1 MRRTRDPVALLRE
14 LESAP
19 WRHDFFQT
27 LRMLECAYPQRPRL
41 GQSLRPQDD
50 AIRLSQDPS
59 LNFAPAVFSSLQA
72 GANGAPPRLVQQ
84 FFGLFGPNGPLP
96 LHLTEFAR
104 ERLLHH
110 RDAGMVRF
118 LDLLHH
124 RPLSLFYRAWAQAQ
138 PTVSF
143 DRPATDRFSTYV
155 GALVGMGTP
164 ALRRRDEAGDH
175 VRLFFAGWLSRQ
187 TRSAEGLRSLL
198 GGFFR
203 LPVRITEFAGHWMR
217 LPADDVTR
225 IGTRTAGCV
234 LGQGAVLGG
243 RVWDRQHRI
252 QVAFGPLTFEQY
264 EAFLPGGVWIKR
276 LVALMRHYLG
286 FELDWDVRLTL
297 AAKAVPCARLG
308 GGTRLG
314 WTSWL
319 GGRDGKRDADELVL
333 DAEKEHSDGT
343 CRRK

>member
-19 WRHDFFQT
+19 WRHDFFHA
-27 LRMLECAYPQRPRL
+27 LRMLECAHPQRPL
-41 GQSLRPQDD
+41 IGQSQRPQDE
-50 AIRLSQDPS
+50 AVRLAQDPS
-59 LNFAPAVFSSLQA
+59 MAFAPAVFSALQA
-72 GANGAPPRLVQQ
+72 GTNGVPPRLVQQ

-110 RDAGMVRF
+110 RDAGLVRF

-124 RPLSLFYRAWAQAQ
+124 RPLSLFYRAWSQAQ

-143 DRPATDRFSTYV
+143 DRPQTDRFGTYV

-198 GGFFR
+198 RGFFR
-203 LPVRITEFAGHWMR
+203 LPVRITEFAGHWLR

-225 IGTRTAGCV
+225 IGTGSPGCR

-264 EAFLPGGVWIKR
+264 EAFLPGGAQIKR

-297 AAKAVPCARLG
+297 AANAVPGASLG
-308 GGTRLG
+308 GGARLG
-314 WTSWL
+314 WTTWL
-319 GGRDGKRDADELVL
+319 GGPTRQHDVDDLVL
-333 DAEKEHSDGT
+333 DAERVVGAPQD
-343 CRRK
+343 RVI